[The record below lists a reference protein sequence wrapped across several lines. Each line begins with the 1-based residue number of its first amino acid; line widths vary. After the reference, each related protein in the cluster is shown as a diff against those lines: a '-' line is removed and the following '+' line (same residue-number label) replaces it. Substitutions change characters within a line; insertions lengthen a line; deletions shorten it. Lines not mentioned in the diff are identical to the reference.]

1 MKRILLLITLK
12 ENRDIYNIRVIVD
25 LLNSNEMECY
35 LYFTN
40 KNYYIT
46 EWASNIVTSYM
57 EIDYDC
63 IISYNYLKLK
73 KIQYNCPKI
82 WIGSI
87 NHHNCP
93 IKDLIKI
100 PSEFD
105 AHFSID
111 SSYTDLINNNI
122 KKIFRRLF
130 LISETSPVRSA
141 TRKQGIVNVLIDLNN
156 INYLLSIL
164 PSLNELTNIYFTI
177 LADSKYKELINQN
190 IQIKPK
196 NKIAILSDYDIVIAN
211 QMTAASAIMEGIKC
225 IVIGDKGYG
234 GIITENNIEDLYNIY
249 FNGRM
254 GGYLNE
260 IIPQEKLKEDIL
272 SIINNDSS
280 FQEKITNKLIN
291 IKNSNLK
298 KFVKLICDLIDNYN
312 ILKNSFEEVS
322 LIQSKCYKFVKMGDT
337 WAIFDIYS
345 KYHFSIGRDEY
356 DIIKKFKK
364 RSKVKDVINKTL
376 IDKEEILC
384 FIMELFKYKILTF
397 YY

>member
-1 MKRILLLITLK
+1 MITIK
-12 ENRDIYNIRVIVD
+12 ENLDIYNIKVIVD
-25 LLNSNEMECY
+25 LLKRNEIECY
-35 LYFTN
+35 LYFIN
-40 KNYYIT
+40 KNYHIT
-46 EWASNIVTSYM
+46 EWEPYIVTSYM

-73 KIQYNCPKI
+73 KSQYNCPKI

-87 NHHNCP
+87 NNHECS

-100 PSEFD
+100 PPVFD

-111 SSYTDLINNNI
+111 SSHTDLINNNV

-130 LISETSPVRSA
+130 LISETSPVRSE

-196 NKIAILSDYDIVIAN
+196 NKIGRLSDYDIVIAN
-211 QMTAASAIMEGIKC
+211 QMTAVSAIMEGIKC

-234 GIITENNIEDLYNIY
+234 GIITENNIEDQYNIY

-254 GGYLNE
+254 GGYINE

-298 KFVKLICDLIDNYN
+298 KFIKLICDLIDNYN
-312 ILKNSFEEVS
+312 WLNNSFEEVS
-322 LIQSKCYKFVKMGDT
+322 LIQSKCYKFVKMDDT

-345 KYHFSIGRDEY
+345 RYHFSIGREEY
-356 DIIKKFKK
+356 GIIKKFKK

-397 YY
+397 NY